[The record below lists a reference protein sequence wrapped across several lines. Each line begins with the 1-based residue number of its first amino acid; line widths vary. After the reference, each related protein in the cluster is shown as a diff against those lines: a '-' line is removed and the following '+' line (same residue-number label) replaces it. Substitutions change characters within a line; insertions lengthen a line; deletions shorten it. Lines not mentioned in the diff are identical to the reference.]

1 MSPKVVITGANGQV
15 GRAVLK
21 RLLGARPDVTAMVRR
36 PWTDCPVKTVVSL
49 PDGPRAVR
57 VIESADAVIHLAGT
71 LLPKASDTYY
81 GSNVATAAAV
91 ASAVRGSNVK
101 RIVLLSTVNA
111 DETSENE
118 YLRTKAQAERILQE
132 TRIPTVVIRSTHIIG
147 PPEDPGPTAQAML
160 SAEGEPVKILGNG
173 LNIVAPVFR
182 EDVAE
187 VLVRALENG
196 RPGVYELCGPDR
208 MTINELVMLLNRNPD
223 VPMRHLPVRL
233 AAFLSR
239 VIPGL
244 TRPLVDFMTQACV
257 GNPAAATREFG
268 ITLHALGP
276 IWSSWIPFRAPAG
289 PGVQARACLA
299 ELSEE
304 R

>member
-1 MSPKVVITGANGQV
+1 MATKVVITGANGQV
-15 GRAVLK
+15 GRAVTK
-21 RLLGARPDVTAMVRR
+21 RLLRSKADVTVIARR
-36 PWTDCPVKTVVSL
+36 TWPECPAKTIVSL
-49 PDGPRAVR
+49 LDDPRAVR
-57 VIESADAVIHLAGT
+57 VIETADAVIHLAGT
-71 LLPKASDTYY
+71 LLPKSSDTYY

-91 ASAVRGSNVK
+91 ASAARGSNVK
-101 RIVLLSTVNA
+101 RIIVLSTVNA

-118 YLRTKAQAERILQE
+118 YLRTKGEAERILRE

-147 PPEDPGPTAQAML
+147 PPQDPGPTAQALL
-160 SAEGEPVKILGNG
+160 SIDGEPVKILGNG

-223 VPMRHLPVRL
+223 VPMSHLPVRL
-233 AAFLSR
+233 AVFLSR

-244 TRPLVDFMTQACV
+244 TPALVDFMIQGSV
-257 GNPAAATREFG
+257 GNPAPLTREFG

-276 IWSSWIPFRAPAG
+276 IWSSWVPFKDSAG
-289 PGVQARACLA
+289 PLLRARECLA

-304 R
+304 P

>member
-1 MSPKVVITGANGQV
+1 MKVVITGANGQV
-15 GRAVLK
+15 GRAVLEK
-21 RLLGARPDVTAMVRR
+21 LLRSATDVTAVVRR
-36 PWTDCPVKTVVSL
+36 SWMGCPVRTVVSL
-49 PDGPRAVR
+49 LDDPRAVR
-57 VIESADAVIHLAGT
+57 VIETADAVIHLAGT
-71 LLPKASDTYY
+71 LMPKSSDTYY

-101 RIVLLSTVNA
+101 RIIVLSTVNA

-118 YLRTKAQAERILQE
+118 YLRTKAEAERILKE

-147 PPEDPGPTAQAML
+147 PPGDPGPTAEAML
-160 SAEGEPVKILGNG
+160 SNEGEAVKILGNG
-173 LNIVAPVFR
+173 LNVVAPVFR

-208 MTINELVMLLNRNPD
+208 MTINELAMLLNRNPE

-244 TRPLVDFMTQACV
+244 TPPLVDFMTRACV

-276 IWSSWIPFRAPAG
+276 IWSSWIPFDS
-289 PGVQARACLA
+289 PGRPGLHARACVA